1 MTPPLR
7 VATVGNGYFSQ
18 FHHRAWRRVPEVQLI
33 ATCDLDLERARKT
46 AVTYRIPSAYGDLE
60 RMLDETEPAL
70 LDIIAPPA
78 AHLPAIEAAACR
90 GIDVICQKPFC
101 GDLATAESA
110 VALAEA
116 AGIQLF
122 VHENFRFQPWYGE
135 IARLLASGVLGAVYG
150 ATFRLRP
157 GDGGGPD
164 AYLARQPYFREMRR
178 FMVHETG
185 VHIVDVFRYLF
196 GEVRSVSAR
205 LRRLN
210 PVIAGEDAGIVM
222 LEMDSGVLAIL
233 DANRLADH
241 PAENRRLT
249 LGEML
254 IEGENGSVSL
264 SGNGEISLRYLG
276 QNKSIEVDFDWRNE
290 DFGGDCVY
298 RTQQAIVDGI
308 LGRIPPVSL
317 ARPYLNNLR
326 IEDAIYESDHQ
337 QGRAIDIVSV

>member
-18 FHHRAWRRVPEVQLI
+18 FHHRAWHRVPEVQLI
-33 ATCDLDLERARKT
+33 ATCDLNLGRARET
-46 AVTYRIPSAYGDLE
+46 AATYNIPSVYGELG
-60 RMLDETEPAL
+60 RMLDETRPAL
-70 LDIIAPPA
+70 LDIIAPPG
-78 AHLPAIEAAACR
+78 AHLPAIKAAASR

-110 VALAEA
+110 VAIAEA

-135 IARLLASGVLGAVYG
+135 IARLLASGELGAVYG

-157 GDGGGPD
+157 GDGGGPG

-185 VHIVDVFRYLF
+185 IHFIDVFRYLF
-196 GEVRSVSAR
+196 GEVHSVSAR

-210 PVIAGEDAGIVM
+210 PVIAGEDAGIVT
-222 LEMDSGVLAIL
+222 LEMDNGVLAVL

-254 IEGENGSVSL
+254 IEGEKGSISL
-264 SGNGEISLRYLG
+264 SGDGEIRVRYLG
-276 QNKSIEVDFDWRNE
+276 QNEPIDVDFDWRNE

-308 LGRIPPVSL
+308 LGRTPKVSL
-317 ARPYLNNLR
+317 ARPYLNNLL

-337 QGRAIDIVSV
+337 QGRAIDIVAA